1 MSYFVCRSLTPGKSR
16 IRLVHLK
23 PTGSST
29 LDKNSSHEI
38 STLPS
43 AESAE
48 VACTVSH
55 VSLGEVPPYIALS
68 YAWGDVD
75 YKHAIQLNGLPF
87 LVPGNLEV
95 ALRHLRLPRETRT
108 LWIDFLCID
117 QDNEVER
124 SEQVQQMGEIYA
136 RATSVISWLGA
147 AEDDSDFAI
156 EWILKFGSWSLELGI
171 GTTPEMRLRHLL
183 TQLEEHGEGIYGGEL
198 EMFLADLR
206 LQFSTTNP
214 ALLKL
219 CNSLSKL
226 VTRPYW
232 SRIWVIQEMARGR
245 CMLFMCGNFTVTE
258 DVFHHAQRL
267 LRNFRQYVVFKSG
280 STTPQISEEQAI
292 FSINPREAINI
303 LKTRRT
309 EASYPLIHLLRT
321 HRRFAATDPRD
332 KIFALLAL
340 SSDAEAFS
348 LRADYR
354 QTCNDTYI
362 NLAARLIEEDYTEVL
377 SLSDP
382 AMNRDGLPSW
392 VPDWSL
398 PSRSL
403 PLQQRGFDRS
413 ARPFVSCLQPNFS
426 AGGSKLTTHKA
437 SRGDANKSMV
447 LLLSGRFL
455 GKIEEVG
462 MIWEVGGIGRWL
474 RDLKTFSNL
483 VYSDRDKFEERR
495 SATYRTAVA
504 DQEVRRGIIKPR
516 LSQMVI
522 DKVQQSMARK
532 NMEQLVVQDLVRD
545 GLGEYCEQLQAVAHA
560 RRPLLISGGYF
571 GIGSCDVKHGDYV
584 YIIHGAGTPYI
595 LRPSPE
601 TKELRLIGEAYIHG
615 IMDGEVMNEVEL
627 DETISVV

>member
-1 MSYFVCRSLTPGKSR
+1 MSYFVYRSLTPGKPR
-16 IRLVHLK
+16 IRLVHLQ
-23 PTGSST
+23 PTDST
-29 LDKNSSHEI
+29 TRHKNSSHEI
-38 STLPS
+38 SIPPS
-43 AESAE
+43 AGSVE

-55 VSLGEVPPYIALS
+55 VSLDEVPPYIALS
-68 YAWGDVD
+68 YTWGDID
-75 YKHAIQLNGLPF
+75 HKRAIQLNGLPF
-87 LVPGNLEV
+87 LVTENLEV

-117 QDNEVER
+117 QDDEVER

-156 EWILKFGSWSLELGI
+156 EWALKFGSWSLELGI
-171 GTTPEMRLRHLL
+171 GTKPEMRLRHLL
-183 TQLEEHGEGIYGGEL
+183 TQLEKHGQGVIGGEL
-198 EMFLADLR
+198 EMFLTDLR

-232 SRIWVIQEMARGR
+232 GRIWVVQEMARGR
-245 CMLFMCGNFTVTE
+245 CLVFMCGNFTVTE
-258 DVFHHAQRL
+258 DVFHHASRL
-267 LRNFRQYVVFKSG
+267 LRNFRQYLVLKRG
-280 STTPQISEEQAI
+280 STTPQTSEEQAI
-292 FSINPREAINI
+292 FSINPGEAINI

-309 EASYPLIHLLRT
+309 EASYPLIHLLRA
-321 HRRFAATDPRD
+321 HRRFAATDSRD
-332 KIFALLAL
+332 KVFALLDL
-340 SSDAEAFS
+340 SSDAEALG

-354 QTCNDTYI
+354 QTCNNTYI
-362 NLAARLIEEDYTEVL
+362 NLAARLIEGDYTEVL

-398 PSRSL
+398 PSRFS
-403 PLQQRGFDRS
+403 PLKQRGFDRS
-413 ARPFVSCLQPNFS
+413 ARPFVSSLQPNFS
-426 AGGSKLTTHKA
+426 AGGSKLTMHKA
-437 SRGDANKSMV
+437 SRGDANKGMV

-462 MIWEVGGIGRWL
+462 MIWEVGGIGGWL
-474 RDLKTFSNL
+474 RDLKFFSNL
-483 VYSDRDKFEERR
+483 VYSNRDEFEDQR

-504 DQEVRRGIIKPR
+504 DQEVRQGNTVPR
-516 LSQMVI
+516 LSRMVI
-522 DKVQQSMARK
+522 DKVQQSIARK
-532 NMEQLVVQDLVRD
+532 NMEQLVMGDLVRD
-545 GLGEYCEQLQAVAHA
+545 GLGEYCQQLQAIAHA
-560 RRPLLISGGYF
+560 RRPLLIGGGYF
-571 GIGSCDVKHGDYV
+571 GIGSCDVKHGDSV
-584 YIIHGAGTPYI
+584 YIIHGVGTPYI
-595 LRPSPE
+595 LRSSPE

-627 DETISVV
+627 NEIISVV